1 MVYMKKIL
9 ILFLTMITSASFA
22 VSDLAV
28 KNADFKAFDKAG
40 SQPQDWRD
48 YNPKD
53 TQLTP
58 VDGGGIKIS
67 ILQTA
72 KFDSSLEQEIKDLPA
87 NQKYRFS
94 ATVSSSRSAM
104 SYLMVK
110 IFKGSQEIKRFSSRD
125 ALRLPGELSVVFDTG
140 EADRLT
146 LHCRTRLGDAGLIG
160 QFATFSDLKLTKVE
174 AVPVHKAER
183 LELVPGFESCSIYI
197 NNLQAVRPQSAGGNV
212 FYRRHGA
219 DVWQNALALVWVPDE
234 RAARS
239 SLLKLSENTDYELK
253 IELID
258 NGKAET
264 LLGKFRTLSS
274 IVPVAETVV
283 IGPDNFEGELVIN
296 RSGKPDGYIRYIAQ
310 PGFVLKSLE
319 KSEQTVLLDQAEYI
333 ILEGLT
339 VRGGRRHGIN
349 VVNSNHI
356 RIINCDIGNYGGTGV
371 QDIYQD
377 GKYYQ
382 NGRALNNHAGINIDS
397 SGQVVVERSYIHDA
411 RGRANSWFYSHP
423 AGPNAMFVHA
433 TGGTVVRY
441 NDFVGSD
448 GHRWNDVIEGYDNGS
463 QTGGFYRDAEVYGN
477 YLAFG
482 NDDGIEFD
490 GGQMN
495 CRFYYNRV
503 EGTLCGV
510 STAPC
515 LLGPSYIFQN
525 LLCNPGDEFGA
536 NNTSIKNNYSKYGKG
551 RLYFYNN
558 TLVGCGNAYS
568 DYGPVSPA
576 YANELKAISRN
587 NLFYPRK
594 SLIQGKVFAVP
605 NDFNNDL
612 FWIDS
617 WQTPPQ
623 VTELKQSNQEVN
635 AIFAKPEFVNPV
647 AGDYRLKPNSPGWR
661 AGVYVPDVMPVDHP
675 DIGAF
680 QADGP
685 QILPYRP
692 LKFSPSV
699 NQLEFTW
706 QDSLPAE
713 QTVMVKAD
721 STAESGSFKIVQNE
735 STNFFKVT
743 PDTFTIRP
751 GESVTLNV
759 QLVDDNMPVARL
771 YSGAFLIRRT
781 DGFSRPVSVYADLRN
796 DTQRLERDRQA
807 AIFGKVTPPDTT
819 GTIQIDF
826 EVPHA
831 GDYYLFVRSSAPP
844 YGVNLSL
851 DGGIADMANFYGTV
865 NQASHWYALVIKAYS
880 NLPNRPFKLSA
891 GKHHFVLTRR
901 KDFNFNIEAAALAK
915 VPATFLMSPFK

>member
-1 MVYMKKIL
+1 MKKIL
-9 ILFLTMITSASFA
+9 ILFTAVISLSSFA
-22 VSDLAV
+22 GSELTV
-28 KNADFKAFDKAG
+28 KNADFKVFNPEK
-40 SQPQDWRD
+40 SLPQDWRD
-48 YNPKD
+48 YSLKD
-53 TQLTP
+53 TQITP
-58 VDGGGIKIS
+58 TDGGGIKIA
-67 ILQTA
+67 IMQTA
-72 KFDSSLEQEIKDLPA
+72 KLDSSLEQEIKNPPG
-87 NQKYRFS
+87 NQKYCFS
-94 ATVSSSRSAM
+94 AKVSSSRSGMA
-104 SYLMVK
+104 YLMVK
-110 IFKGSQEIKRFSSRD
+110 IFKGNQELKRFASRD
-125 ALRLPGELSVVFDTG
+125 AQRRAGELNVVFDTG
-140 EADRLT
+140 DADRLT
-146 LHCRTRLGDAGLIG
+146 LHCRTRLDDPGLIG
-160 QFATFSDLKLTKVE
+160 QFATFNDLKLTKVE
-174 AVPVHKAER
+174 AVVAHKAEK
-183 LELVPGFESCSIYI
+183 LELVPGFESCSIYL
-197 NNLQAVRPQSAGGNV
+197 NNLKAVRPQVAGGQV
-212 FYRRHGA
+212 FYRRQGA
-219 DVWQNALALVWVPDE
+219 DIWQKALDLVWVPDE
-234 RAARS
+234 LAARS
-239 SLLKLSENTDYELK
+239 SLLKLTENTGYELK
-253 IELID
+253 IELVD
-258 NGKAET
+258 NGKTET
-264 LLGKFRTLSS
+264 LMGKFRTLSS
-274 IVPVAETVV
+274 ILPIAETVV

-319 KSEQTVLLDQAEYI
+319 KSEQTVLLEQAEYI

-356 RIINCDIGNYGGTGV
+356 RIINCDIGNYGGAGV

-382 NGRALNNHAGINIDS
+382 NGRALNNHAGINIGS

-423 AGPNAMFVHA
+423 AGPNAIFVHS
-433 TGGTVVRY
+433 TGGTVIRY

-448 GHRWNDVIEGYDNGS
+448 EHRWNDVIEGCDNGS

-525 LLCNPGDEFGA
+525 LICKLGDEFGA
-536 NNTSIKNNYSKYGKG
+536 NNTLVKNNYSAYGKG

-558 TLVGCGNAYS
+558 TMTGAGNAYAGYS
-568 DYGPVSPA
+568 NDVPPE
-576 YANELKAISRN
+576 YANDLKAVSRN
-587 NLFYPRK
+587 NLFYPEK
-594 SLIQGKVFAVP
+594 SLLPGKIFAIP
-605 NDFNNDL
+605 HDFNYDL
-612 FWIDS
+612 FWIDAWGKS
-617 WQTPPQ
+617 PKG
-623 VTELKQSNQEVN
+623 TEFKQNNQEAN
-635 AIFAKPEFVNPV
+635 GIFAQPEFVNPL
-647 AGDYRLKPNSPGWR
+647 AGDYRLKQNSQGWR
-661 AGVYVPDVMPVDHP
+661 AGVPVPDVMPVDHP

-680 QADGP
+680 QVDGP
-685 QILPYRP
+685 QILPHRP
-692 LKFSPSV
+692 LKFIPSV
-699 NQLEFTW
+699 NQLEFIW
-706 QDSLPAE
+706 KDSPPAE
-713 QTVMVKAD
+713 QTMLVKAD

-751 GESVTLNV
+751 GESVTLKV
-759 QLVDDNMPVARL
+759 QLVDSNMPVARL

-781 DGFSRPVSVYADLRN
+781 DGLSRPVSVYADLRN
-796 DTQRLERDRQA
+796 DSKRLELDRQT
-807 AIFGKVTPPDTT
+807 AIFGKVTTPDTT

-826 EVPHA
+826 EVPQA

-844 YGVNLSL
+844 YGINLSL
-851 DGGIADMANFYGTV
+851 DGGIVDMANFYGTV
-865 NQASHWYALVIKAYS
+865 NQASHWYAMVIKAYS

-901 KDFNFNIEAAALAK
+901 KDFNFNIEAAGLAK
-915 VPATFLMSPFK
+915 VPAVFLMSPFK